1 LDRLAGANE
10 QAAGDESLSMPI
22 GHTTAAQK
30 LLAWPTIKACLS
42 HTDKDYVMKAEEDRG
57 LIRLYRRAEGTDNDD
72 GSIPFGGHRA
82 FSRLWACLSSP
93 LGALRH
99 YNPNPSKSSKPRG

>member
-42 HTDKDYVMKAEEDRG
+42 NPDKDYVMKAEEDRG
-57 LIRLYRRAEGTDNDD
+57 LIRLYGRAEGTDNDD
-72 GSIPFGGHRA
+72 GSIPFGGHMGF
-82 FSRLWACLSSP
+82 FSLMGVP
-93 LGALRH
+93 I
-99 YNPNPSKSSKPRG
+99 